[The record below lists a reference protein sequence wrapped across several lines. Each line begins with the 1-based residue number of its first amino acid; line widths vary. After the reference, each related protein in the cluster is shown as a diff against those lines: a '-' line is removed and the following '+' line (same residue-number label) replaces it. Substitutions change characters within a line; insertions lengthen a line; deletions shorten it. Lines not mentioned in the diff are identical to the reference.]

1 MGFKQITQNSARASE
16 REAYMTTSLKCMYL
30 YNNLYQMFLMWNL
43 YSITIASPGAIRK
56 SVEFFF
62 PKKDD

>member
-1 MGFKQITQNSARASE
+1 MGFKQIAQNSARANE
-16 REAYMTTSLKCMYL
+16 REAYMTNSLKCMYL

-43 YSITIASPGAIRK
+43 YSITIASPGTIRK
-56 SVEFFF
+56 LVEFFF